1 MNKIIVFLIF
11 FLSIINLIKCQSP
24 YPYNTTLGC
33 SMYGVTSSFVEAKD
47 FPPLNNTE
55 IAPNTCQ
62 LTHPEY
68 SIESCCNY
76 NQTLILQTNMLVAGG
91 IFGRCS
97 SCMVNL
103 YNLWCASSCSPY
115 QKSFMVPTK
124 VDNKTDQI
132 IGIDFVLHPD
142 FANGLYNS
150 CRDVHANGAQPFGVM
165 FPTAQLFFTGVFSA
179 VNPTFKELNW
189 VFNDEGYN
197 DAIVPCSEGCS
208 CDQCRDACLPPPS
221 YKDIGL
227 LNDTIIQT
235 HLLIEV
241 PHLTIWIVWSFLLFL
256 LSLLIG
262 FSIWLIFKYS
272 SKIRYFKGKKFK
284 TVMMITLGILFIF
297 TVLIPFVTTHQV
309 IDGKTASCM
318 WKLDDGKEWNCSFAM
333 GVSIYIMITLL
344 LLSIVILACI
354 IVDKT
359 TSNRNSRRILG
370 ISGGIINQQVNNDE
384 IQNTNSNNNRNNNN
398 SSNYSNIF
406 QKVFYWYGINITKRP
421 IIVLICCLI
430 FTIGIGIGI
439 ISLEIETDPVKLWVS
454 PDSRSAMEKQY
465 FDDHFGPFYRV
476 EQLILIPKQ
485 KNLSTIFNYDLFK
498 SLIDIETQLMK
509 NTSVKLNDGSNRI
522 ITLDQLCFQPTKRGC
537 LVESITGIFQRD
549 QNKLN
554 SQKDNVI
561 GWFEQCKSQL
571 LSPEC
576 MDSTGVPVNPKI
588 VLGGW
593 NDNSTLAKAF
603 VTTFLLNNPDSMI
616 DRSMIWEQVWLNK
629 IQEIS
634 NDPSCPFEISF
645 NAQRSVQ
652 DELAREG
659 NADIPTIIVSYFVMF
674 LYISLSLGSYYP
686 FPRRF
691 NSFFIRSRFALGL
704 SGICIVACSI
714 IISVGICSILRIK
727 ATLIIS
733 EVIPFL
739 VLAIGVDNIFILV
752 NTFESLHVA
761 PPSSSSSIGSNQNHL
776 QMPTPEESF
785 ARTLAKVGP
794 SIALASLSESF
805 AFLLGSLTKMPA
817 VKAFSFYASIAVFF
831 DFLLQISAFACLLVL
846 DTKRLQSRRVDCLPC
861 LSLNGDNSDLED
873 DPFDNIDQQLNSN
886 SNNNNNLNNNDDDDD
901 NNNNNQEEIEN
912 EPLLINGEDDDRNDN
927 AHNFNYDVDALN
939 VVDGLNINN
948 EESSPLSKKRMLK
961 KKSKKKTTLLKELFT
976 KYYAPFLVHPISKL
990 LIIIFF
996 VAMLLFSINYAYQIP
1011 IGLDQKVALPRNSY
1025 LQAYF
1030 TNMNQFLE
1038 VGPPMYIVVKGNYD
1052 FSIPSIQNQF
1062 CTVGGCNN
1070 NSVINTFDNAPFISP
1085 GISSWLDDMLQWS
1098 GTVGCCTAFDNGTY
1112 CNSDEPGCDQQ
1123 CFPLEK
1129 SGRPDPS
1136 LFKKYL
1142 PAFLNFTNTDQCP
1155 LAGLAYTGDV
1165 KFNSDGSIA
1174 ATRFDAYHTT
1184 LRTQNDFINA
1194 LATSYYLADHSDA
1207 QVFTYSIFYCYFEAY
1222 LTIKQVALKGI
1233 LLALASVFFVS
1244 LAILMNP
1251 LVSILVVLCVGMTVV
1266 DLLAVMTLWDIS
1278 LNAISVVNLIMAVGI
1293 SIEFCVHIAS
1303 TFIRSPKHYSRDEK
1317 VKFAISEMG
1326 ANIFSGIFITKLL
1339 GCVVLAFSKSEIFI
1353 IYYFKMYIS
1362 ICLLAAVHGLVLL
1375 PVLLS
1380 IFGTNK
1386 FSFEKFLTFK
1396 KDN

>member
-1 MNKIIVFLIF
+1 MNKIIVFIF
-11 FLSIINLIKCQSP
+11 IIISIFKVIKCQSP

-33 SMYGVTSSFVEAKD
+33 SMYGVTSSFVESKD

-132 IGIDFVLHPD
+132 IAIDFILHPD

-165 FPTAQLFFTGVFSA
+165 FPTSQLFFTGVFSA

-189 VFNDEGYN
+189 VFNTDGYN
-197 DAIVPCSEGCS
+197 DVIIPCSEGCS

-227 LNDTIIQT
+227 LNDTIVQT

-241 PHLTIWIVWSFLLFL
+241 PHLTIWIIWTFLLFL

-262 FSIWLIFKYS
+262 FSIWLIFKFS
-272 SKIRYFKGKKFK
+272 SKIRFFKDKKFK
-284 TVMMITLGILFIF
+284 VIMMIALGILFIC
-297 TVLIPFVTTHQV
+297 TVLIPFLTTRQV
-309 IDGKTASCM
+309 IEGKSTPSCM
-318 WKLDDGKEWNCSFAM
+318 WEIDDGKEWNCSFAM
-333 GVSIYIMITLL
+333 GVSIYIIITLL

-359 TSNRNSRRILG
+359 ISNRNSRRILG

-384 IQNTNSNNNRNNNN
+384 IQNNNNSNNNNN
-398 SSNYSNIF
+398 NYSNIF
-406 QKVFYWYGINITKRP
+406 QKIFYWYGIKITKRP
-421 IIVLICCLI
+421 IIVLLGCLI
-430 FTIGIGIGI
+430 FTGCIGVGI
-439 ISLEIETDPVKLWVS
+439 ISLQIETDPVKLWVS
-454 PDSRSAMEKQY
+454 PDSRSAIEKQY

-485 KNLSTIFNYDLFK
+485 KNLPTIFDYDLFK
-498 SLIDIETQLMK
+498 SLIDIENQLM
-509 NTSVKLNDGSNRI
+509 NITVVDNGGSNI
-522 ITLDQLCFQPTKRGC
+522 ITLNELCFQPTKRGC

-549 QNKLN
+549 ENKLDAN
-554 SQKDNVI
+554 KNNVI

-576 MDSTGVPVNPKI
+576 MDSTGVPVDPKI

-593 NDNSTLAKAF
+593 SDNSTLARAF
-603 VTTFLLNNPDSMI
+603 VTTFLLNNPDSMNAI
-616 DRSMIWEQVWLNK
+616 SMQWEQVWLNK

-659 NADIPTIIVSYFVMF
+659 NADIPTIIISYFVMF

-691 NSFFIRSRFALGL
+691 TSFFVRSRFALGL
-704 SGICIVACSI
+704 AGICIVACSI

-739 VLAIGVDNIFILV
+739 VLAIGVDNIFIIV

-761 PPSSSSSIGSNQNHL
+761 NSSDGHQI
-776 QMPTPEESF
+776 PTPEESF

-817 VKAFSFYASIAVFF
+817 VKAFSFYASIAIFF

-873 DPFDNIDQQLNSN
+873 DPFDNIDQPLNR
-886 SNNNNNLNNNDDDDD
+886 NNNNNDDDDI
-901 NNNNNQEEIEN
+901 NQEEIEN
-912 EPLLINGEDDDRNDN
+912 QPLINGEDDDRNIIR
-927 AHNFNYDVDALN
+927 HNYNYDVDALN
-939 VVDGLNINN
+939 VVDGLNIN
-948 EESSPLSKKRMLK
+948 EEPLPNKSSK

-976 KYYAPFLVHPISKL
+976 KYYGPFLIHPISKL

-996 VAMLLFSINYAYQIP
+996 IAMLLFSINYAYQIP

-1030 TNMNQFLE
+1030 TNMNEYLE

-1052 FSIPSIQNQF
+1052 FSIPSVQNQF

-1098 GTVGCCTAFDNGTY
+1098 NTVGCCTSFDNGTY

-1142 PAFLNFTNTDQCP
+1142 PSFLNFTNTDQCP

-1165 KFNSDGSIA
+1165 KFDSNGNIA

-1184 LRTQNDFINA
+1184 LRSQNDFINA

-1207 QVFTYSIFYCYFEAY
+1207 DVFTYSIFYCYFEAY
-1222 LTIKQVALKGI
+1222 LTIKQVAVKGV
-1233 LLALASVFFVS
+1233 LLALGSVFLVS

-1251 LVSILVVLCVGMTVV
+1251 LVSLLVVICVGMTVI

-1278 LNAISVVNLIMAVGI
+1278 LNAISVVNLIMGVGI

-1339 GCVVLAFSKSEIFI
+1339 GCIVLAFSKSEIFI

-1362 ICLLAAVHGLVLL
+1362 ICLLAAVHGLILL

-1386 FSFEKFLTFK
+1386 LSFEKYLSFK